1 MKRNEAGLPF
11 CLKKSTFA
19 ATNKQPEFMDKFSF
33 IGNADPVMIGELFD
47 RYKADPSSVD
57 QSWKMF
63 FDGFE
68 FARTHFGATEPQ
80 AGQAYP
86 TEFKV
91 INLINAYRQRG
102 HLFTRTNPVRTR
114 RQYRPTLDIEN
125 FGLQKSDLAK
135 KFAAGNEIG
144 IGETSLNEIIAHLDE
159 TYCKSIGAEFM
170 FIRDVEVLAWLRA
183 GMERT
188 KNQLTFTTDDKNY
201 ILKKLARAV
210 NFEKFIH
217 KRFPGQ
223 KRFSL
228 EGAEALIPALDAILE
243 KGAELG
249 TREFVIGM
257 PHRGRLNV
265 LANIMRKSYSDIFT
279 EFAGKE
285 YEDETLLGDVKYHL
299 GYSCERQMLAG
310 KPVKITLAANPSHL
324 ETVDPVVEGIARAKI
339 DNNYN
344 GNFKKVAPILIHGD
358 ASIAGQGLVYEVV
371 QMSQLKGYKTGG
383 TIHIVVNNQVGFT
396 TNYLDG
402 RSSVYC
408 TDVAKVVQSPVFHVN
423 GDDVEALVYA
433 IRFAME
439 FRDKFQRDVFIDLL
453 CYRKYGHN
461 EGDEPRFTQPLL
473 YKAIENHPDP
483 FEIYSGKLLD
493 EKVVTQDF
501 IKELVEKTNQTL
513 ERNFEESKARE
524 KTRISLFID
533 DKWKSIKKAGE
544 HDFDHS
550 PDTFVK
556 KEILEELTRKITAL
570 PADKKFYRKVE
581 KLQLDRHNMVFKENK
596 LDWAMGELLAYATLL
611 SEGNAVR
618 ISGQDVERGTFSHR
632 HAVLTVDE
640 SEEKYI
646 PLRNLDENQARF
658 EIYNSLLSEYG
669 VLGFEYGY
677 SLETPNDLT
686 IWEAQFGDFNN
697 GAQIIIDQYLSSAED
712 KWNVMNDLV
721 LLLPHGY
728 EGQGPEHSSARI
740 ERFLT
745 LCAENN
751 IQVTNATTPAN
762 FFHLLR
768 RQVHR
773 EFRKPLVVFTPKS
786 LLRHPLCV
794 SPVKDFTKG
803 GFKEVIDDASA
814 DPEKI
819 QRLIFCSGKL
829 YYDLLEEKTTK
840 KLDSSA
846 IIRLEQLYPLPVVQ
860 IREILKKYHLATDF
874 IWSQEEPVNM
884 GAWYFISQY
893 FPDVKLKVVA
903 RPASGSPATGSGK
916 FHILRQRKVIEKSFR
931 ECNCPMVQKECRM
944 ICIGNRWKSFAN
956 NPISVI
962 EANFEH
968 QLKEENT

>member
-1 MKRNEAGLPF
+1 
-11 CLKKSTFA
+11 
-19 ATNKQPEFMDKFSF
+19 MDKFSF
-33 IGNADPVMIGELFD
+33 MGNANPVMIEELFN
-47 RYKADPSSVD
+47 RYKTDPSSVD
-57 QSWKMF
+57 ESWKMF
-63 FDGFE
+63 FGGFE
-68 FARTHFGATEPQ
+68 FARTHFGEQEAQT
-80 AGQAYP
+80 GQVYP
-86 TEFKV
+86 AEFKV

-114 RQYRPTLDIEN
+114 RQYMPTLDIEN
-125 FGLQKSDLAK
+125 FGLTQADLEK

-144 IGETSLNEIIAHLDE
+144 IGEATLKQIIAHLDE
-159 TYCKSIGAEFM
+159 TYCKSVGAEYM

-183 GMERT
+183 SMERT
-188 KNQLTFTTDDKNY
+188 KNNLAFTTDDKIY

-265 LANIMRKSYSDIFT
+265 LANILRKAFSDIFT

-299 GYSCERQMLAG
+299 GYASERNMLSG
-310 KPVKITLAANPSHL
+310 NPVKVTLAANPSHL

-344 GNFKKVAPILIHGD
+344 GNFKKVTPILIHGD
-358 ASIAGQGLVYEVV
+358 ASIAGQGVVYEVL

-383 TIHIVVNNQVGFT
+383 TIHIVVNNQIGFT

-423 GDDVEALVYA
+423 GDDVEALVYT

-473 YKAIENHPDP
+473 YKEIEKHPDP
-483 FEIYSGKLLD
+483 FEIYSSKLLG
-493 EKVVTQDF
+493 ENVISNEY
-501 IKELVEKTNQTL
+501 IKELEERTNQTL
-513 ERNFEESKARE
+513 ERNFEESKTRE
-524 KTRISLFID
+524 KTKINFFID
-533 DKWKSIKKAGE
+533 EKWKNIKKASE
-544 HDFDHS
+544 HDFDRS
-550 PDTFVK
+550 PGTFVN
-556 KEILEELTRKITAL
+556 KEILEELTRKLTGL
-570 PADKKFYRKVE
+570 PSNKKFYRKVE
-581 KLQLDRHNMVFKENK
+581 KLQQDRYNMVFRENK
-596 LDWAMGELLAYATLL
+596 LDWAMGELLAYASLL
-611 SEGNAVR
+611 TEGHAVR

-640 SEEKYI
+640 SEEKYV
-646 PLRNLDENQARF
+646 PLKNLNDKQGRF

-768 RQVHR
+768 RQIKR
-773 EFRKPLVVFTPKS
+773 DFRKPLVVFTPKS
-786 LLRHPLCV
+786 LLRHPQCV
-794 SPVKDFTKG
+794 SRIEDLAIG
-803 GFKEVIDDASA
+803 GFKEIIDDSSA
-814 DPEKI
+814 NPEKI
-819 QRLIFCSGKL
+819 TRLVFCSGKL
-829 YYDLLEEKTTK
+829 YYDLLEEKTNK
-840 KLDSSA
+840 KLDHSA
-846 IIRLEQLYPLPVVQ
+846 IIRLEQLYPMPVLQ
-860 IREILKKYHLATDF
+860 IREILAKYKNATDF

-916 FHILRQRKVIEKSFR
+916 FHILRQRKVVEKSFR

-944 ICIGNRWKSFAN
+944 ICIGNRWKSFAE

-968 QLKEENT
+968 RLK